1 MEIILNTTSPDA
13 KDLKKLL
20 KEKNVK
26 LTGFF
31 LWLMENPDVVE
42 SLCNQIPNE
51 VQYKIKKNIKHK

>member
-1 MEIILNTTSPDA
+1 MEIILNTASPDA

-31 LWLMENPDVVE
+31 LWLMEHPDLVE
-42 SLCNQIPNE
+42 NICEQIPDE
-51 VQYKIKKNIKHK
+51 VQYKFKKNIK